1 MSQPWTYRYPLIDF
15 HGNNGSYDG
24 DPPAAYRYSEGRLN
38 KLAEYMLQ
46 GVDND
51 AVPMVPNYSETLKEP
66 AVLPSIFP
74 MAICEG
80 TSGIAVGYTTNMP
93 SHQLGEV
100 ADAIIATIEDDTIDI
115 DGLMKH
121 VKGPDYNTGSYLINN
136 EHIKELYETG
146 RAKLTFKA
154 KYHIEENKNGTKSIV
169 ITELPPEINKQS
181 LIEKLYKLCIEDKK
195 IPRVS
200 NVRDLSTDIYNI
212 KITVD
217 LQKTAV
223 PELVVNQL
231 YEMAGLT
238 HNVSYI
244 MRAIVNN
251 TPKIFSLRE
260 LIDSYIEHRRSCIKR
275 ESSFLI
281 TKKSARK
288 HIQEGLFA
296 VTSNIKK
303 AISIIEKSDDVE
315 IAKSELMSV
324 FKLDEEQA
332 EAVLDL
338 KLRKLTKLDKN
349 AIKNLIASL
358 TSEIDDLKLNLTDT
372 DKVNTIIIDQLK
384 DLKSKFNDKRKTE
397 ILSEKKASKAL
408 EVSNAPIVIALTN
421 KGNIKH
427 ITEDIY
433 SQMLASGKL
442 AERTDVYT
450 KVISATMKDNF
461 LLILN
466 DGSYVRTGFNGLL
479 ATNFLEKEQH
489 IVNIF
494 KLEESEEFNDKDV
507 IVATK
512 NSMLIKFKVSG
523 LKAKENKVFPIFKEL
538 KDDTV
543 VYSNIIKSNEN
554 NVITIVTKNGLV
566 HRFHEQSFNS
576 VATSGGK
583 GLNCM
588 SLQNGDEIVNMVITD
603 KTEDNDNYIVM
614 FTKHEKT
621 DCMKTIRLNDFIP
634 KGRMAKG
641 VSAISYY
648 KKNPGYVHDFTI
660 TDRDFDAIDLKGNIV
675 TYYINELEPCT
686 RTAKPEDINKNI
698 IVPNFCKSIK

>member
-51 AVPMVPNYSETLKEP
+51 AVTMVPNYSETLKEP

-74 MAICEG
+74 MSICEG

-100 ADAIIATIEDDTIDI
+100 ADAIIATIEDNTIDI

-154 KYHIEENKNGTKSIV
+154 KYHIEENANGTKSIV
-169 ITELPPEINKQS
+169 ITELPPEINKQT
-181 LIEKLYKLCIEDKK
+181 LIEKLYKLCIEEKK

-223 PELVVNQL
+223 PELVVNSL

-244 MRAIVNN
+244 MRAIINN

-260 LIDSYIEHRRSCIKR
+260 LIDNYIEHRRSCIKR

-303 AISIIEKSDDVE
+303 AISIIEKSDNVE
-315 IAKSELMSV
+315 IAKNELMNV

-338 KLRKLTKLDKN
+338 KLRKLTKLDKTV
-349 AIKNLIASL
+349 IKSLIASL
-358 TSEIDDLKLNLTDT
+358 KSEIDDLKLNLTDT
-372 DKVNTIIIDQLK
+372 DKVNSIIIDQLK

-489 IVNIF
+489 IVNMF
-494 KLEESEEFNDKDV
+494 KLEESEEFNNKDV

-621 DCMKTIRLNDFIP
+621 DGIKTIRLNDFIP

-698 IVPNFCKSIK
+698 IVPNFCKTIK

>member
-15 HGNNGSYDG
+15 HGNNGNYDG

-46 GVDND
+46 GVDNN
-51 AVPMVPNYSETLKEP
+51 AVEMVPNYSETMNEP
-66 AVLPSIFP
+66 TVLPAIFP
-74 MAICEG
+74 MVLCEG

-100 ADAIIATIEDDTIDI
+100 ADAIIATINDDKIDT

-121 VKGPDYNTGSYLINN
+121 IKGPDYNTGSYLINN
-136 EHIKELYETG
+136 NQVKELYETG
-146 RAKLTFKA
+146 KAKLTFKA

-169 ITELPPEINKQS
+169 ITELPPEIKKPA
-181 LIEKLYKLCIEDKK
+181 LIEKIYKLCIEDKK

-212 KITVD
+212 KIVVD

-223 PELVVNQL
+223 PELVVNSL
-231 YEMAGLT
+231 YELAGLT

-244 MRAIVNN
+244 MRAIINN
-251 TPKIFSLRE
+251 TPRVFPLRE
-260 LIDSYIEHRRSCIKR
+260 LIDNYIEHRTRCIKR
-275 ESSFLI
+275 ESTFLI
-281 TKKSARK
+281 SKKNERK

-303 AISIIEKSDDVE
+303 AISIIEKSDNVDD
-315 IAKSELMSV
+315 AKNELMIV
-324 FKLDEEQA
+324 FKLDDKQA

-338 KLRKLTKLDKN
+338 KLRKLTKLDKS

-358 TSEIDDLKLNLTDT
+358 TAEINDLSLNLTDA
-372 DKVNTIIIDQLK
+372 DKVNNIIIKQLQE
-384 DLKSKFNDKRKTE
+384 LKSKFNDKRKTE
-397 ILSEKKASKAL
+397 IISEKKVNKAL
-408 EVSNAPIVIALTN
+408 EVSNDPIVIALTN

-427 ITEDIY
+427 VTEDVY
-433 SQMLASGKL
+433 TQMLAAGKV

-450 KVISATMKDNF
+450 KVFSATMKDKF

-466 DGSYVRTGFNGLL
+466 DGSYVKTEFNGLL
-479 ATNFLEKEQH
+479 SLNFLNKEQH

-494 KLEESEEFNDKDV
+494 KFEDSEKFMDMDV
-507 IVATK
+507 VVATK

-538 KDDTV
+538 KDDGV
-543 VYSNIIKSNEN
+543 VYSNIIKSDSN

-576 VATSGGK
+576 VASTGGK

-588 SLQNGDEIVNMVITD
+588 SLQPDDEIVNMAITD
-603 KTEDNDNYIVM
+603 KAEDDDNYIVM
-614 FTKHEKT
+614 FTKHDST
-621 DCMKTIRLNDFIP
+621 MGIKTIRLNDFMP

-641 VSAISYY
+641 VSSITYY
-648 KKNPGYVHDFTI
+648 KKNPGYVSDFAVVNT
-660 TDRDFDAIDLKGNIV
+660 DFDSLDAKGNIIS
-675 TYYINELEPCT
+675 YKLDELEPCT
-686 RTAKPEDINKNI
+686 RTAKPENINKNI
-698 IVPNFCKSIK
+698 IVPNFYKSIK